1 MRRRSTAI
9 HLLVA
14 LLVVLAG
21 CSATIQTTDEESGPE
36 TSALSNG
43 GPDDG
48 TAWNVTITRV
58 VDGDTVEARFPNG
71 EVDTL
76 RLLGVDTPETSYD
89 RVSPGEFEGIPD
101 TTAGRDHLYDWGE
114 RATVFATEALEGKTV
129 RIAVDPAADR
139 RGGYGRLLVYVYTED
154 GNFNERL
161 LTDGYARL
169 YESSFTLES
178 EFAAAEQTA
187 REEERGLWAF
197 DEVEEATTQ
206 NAVATPSSP
215 HMSSASETPRI
226 AAHFGHS

>member
-1 MRRRSTAI
+1 MRSRTFAI

-14 LLVVLAG
+14 VLVVLAG
-21 CSATIQTTDEESGPE
+21 CSATVQTTDYDSGPE
-36 TSALSNG
+36 EADLSTG

-48 TAWNVTITRV
+48 MAWEITITRV

-89 RVSPGEFEGIPD
+89 RLSPDEFEGIPD

-114 RATVFATEALEGKTV
+114 RATAFATEELEGETV
-129 RIAVDPAADR
+129 RIVIDSAADR
-139 RGGYGRLLVYVYTED
+139 RGGYGRLLVYIYTDE

-161 LTDGYARL
+161 LTQGYARL

-178 EFAAAEQTA
+178 SFAAAETTA
-187 REEERGLWAF
+187 RDEKRGLWGF
-197 DEVEEATTQ
+197 HEDGSTTR
-206 NAVATPSSP
+206 NVAASP
-215 HMSSASETPRI
+215 GRPYISSASETPRI
-226 AAHFGHS
+226 APQAGHS